1 VLRLVDMLI
10 ARVWGGQADPVR
22 RHEMSEIEIVIA
34 AAGGQRQADV
44 FTAHWGDI
52 LLATSRTPFFD
63 SARKLLEIGAEPSDL
78 LIMRHRGSSTPSLR
92 ARIAVAAKLA
102 VTDTRVG
109 PRYVPWVDLR
119 GICAKTEETP
129 READGRMGDLPVP
142 RQSTVPRWMA
152 FRDRPVPDQP
162 SGLQTHQ
169 NRAHA
174 RRDAGAGT
182 AKVRAR

>member
-1 VLRLVDMLI
+1 LGAWAVFTLRAMERRGDNCRRGGGRSLGAIGCARLAPTVLRLVDMLI

-78 LIMRHRGSSTPSLR
+78 LIMRHQGSSTPSLR

-119 GICAKTEETP
+119 GIWAKTE
-129 READGRMGDLPVP
+129 D
-142 RQSTVPRWMA
+142 
-152 FRDRPVPDQP
+152 
-162 SGLQTHQ
+162 
-169 NRAHA
+169 
-174 RRDAGAGT
+174 DAQED
-182 AKVRAR
+182 